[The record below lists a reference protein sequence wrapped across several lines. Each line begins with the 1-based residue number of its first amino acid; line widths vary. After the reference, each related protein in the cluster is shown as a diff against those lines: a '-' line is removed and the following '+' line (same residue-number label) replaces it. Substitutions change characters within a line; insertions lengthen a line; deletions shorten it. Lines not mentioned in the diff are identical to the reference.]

1 MKFSEIFVL
10 YQREI
15 RSALRERS
23 IVVNSFLIPLFMYP
37 ILLWVMFTGMTFI
50 RGQEERFDSHVVIHG
65 LPRQHAAFADTLNQI
80 ERLQLRIDHGTDSS
94 DIRNVEA
101 VRDGVIDA
109 FLNIDSGSDS
119 SESLVPMRISVAF
132 NESREKSV
140 IARDRILDGI
150 RRYRTGV
157 LTEASHH
164 LGISPVEWNVFTI
177 RSENTATSVQMGRF
191 LLGLL
196 LPLFFII
203 MVSIGCMH
211 PAVDT
216 TAGERE
222 RKTWET
228 LMSSAVS
235 RINIVIAKYW
245 YVATFGCIAGV
256 LNLAAMMFSIRG
268 IMAPL
273 LSGSGG
279 EIVFSISLS
288 SIPLLILGA
297 ILLSGFIAAGMM
309 LFASFATT
317 FKEGQSMV
325 TPFYMLTILPAIF
338 IGQPDIDFSLG
349 LAIVP
354 VVNVA
359 MMVREAIM
367 GSYQWN
373 LIGVTVVVSLFFIA
387 LSSIIAR
394 FILQFEDVIIG
405 SYSGSLI
412 SLLKERYF
420 GRGSREP
427 NRRV

>member
-10 YQREI
+10 YKREI

-37 ILLWVMFTGMTFI
+37 ILLWIMFTGMTFI
-50 RGQEERFDSHVVIHG
+50 RGQEERFDSHVAING
-65 LPRQHAAFADTLNQI
+65 LPDQHAAFIDTLNQI
-80 ERLQLRIDHGTDSS
+80 ERLHLQIDDGSDSS

-101 VRDGVIDA
+101 VRNGVIDA
-109 FLNIDSGSDS
+109 CMSIHSENVFSDS
-119 SESLVPMRISVAF
+119 IVTMEISLAF
-132 NESREKSV
+132 NESREQSV
-140 IARDRILDGI
+140 IARDRLLDGI
-150 RRYRTGV
+150 RRYRAGV
-157 LTEASHH
+157 FTEASQE
-164 LGISPVEWNVFTI
+164 LGITPFEWNVFTV

-222 RKTWET
+222 RATWET

-245 YVATFGCIAGV
+245 YVATFGCIAGI
-256 LNLAAMMFSIRG
+256 LNLAAMIFSIRG

-273 LSGSGG
+273 FSGSGR

-349 LAIVP
+349 LAFVP

-367 GSYQWN
+367 GSYQWS
-373 LIGVTVVVSLFFIA
+373 LIGVTVVVSMLFIG

-394 FILQFEDVIIG
+394 FILQFEDVVIG
-405 SYSGSLI
+405 SYSGSLV
-412 SLLKERYF
+412 SLLKERYI
-420 GRGSREP
+420 GRGMREP

>member
-1 MKFSEIFVL
+1 
-10 YQREI
+10 
-15 RSALRERS
+15 
-23 IVVNSFLIPLFMYP
+23 
-37 ILLWVMFTGMTFI
+37 
-50 RGQEERFDSHVVIHG
+50 
-65 LPRQHAAFADTLNQI
+65 
-80 ERLQLRIDHGTDSS
+80 
-94 DIRNVEA
+94 
-101 VRDGVIDA
+101 
-109 FLNIDSGSDS
+109 
-119 SESLVPMRISVAF
+119 
-132 NESREKSV
+132 
-140 IARDRILDGI
+140 
-150 RRYRTGV
+150 
-157 LTEASHH
+157 
-164 LGISPVEWNVFTI
+164 
-177 RSENTATSVQMGRF
+177 
-191 LLGLL
+191 
-196 LPLFFII
+196 
-203 MVSIGCMH
+203 
-211 PAVDT
+211 
-216 TAGERE
+216 
-222 RKTWET
+222 
-228 LMSSAVS
+228 
-235 RINIVIAKYW
+235 
-245 YVATFGCIAGV
+245 
-256 LNLAAMMFSIRG
+256 
-268 IMAPL
+268 
-273 LSGSGG
+273 
-279 EIVFSISLS
+279 
-288 SIPLLILGA
+288 
-297 ILLSGFIAAGMM
+297 MM